1 MLVNFFAENLCQV
14 LVGDAAFIHRRLK
27 LLLDIDHLR
36 RRLTFLLH
44 HDNRRLTHFVVYL
57 AAEATA
63 VNYVW

>member
-1 MLVNFFAENLCQV
+1 
-14 LVGDAAFIHRRLK
+14 LK